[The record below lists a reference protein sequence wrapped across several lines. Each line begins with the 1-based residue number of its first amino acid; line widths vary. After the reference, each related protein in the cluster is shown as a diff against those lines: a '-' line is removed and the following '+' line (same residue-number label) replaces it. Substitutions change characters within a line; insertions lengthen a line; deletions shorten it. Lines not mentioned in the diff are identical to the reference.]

1 MSLPVRM
8 SSGSETK
15 QSRLGP
21 GVTWGLIIVGVG
33 LGIAVAYL
41 VVAGDWP
48 IALGLGLALP
58 GIILLHRYPFLG
70 LIIWLALAPFLM
82 TTQTEMLRRMYW
94 VIHRALPV
102 AAVGLI
108 VLSSMLGIR
117 RRKLP
122 KLSWAELAMA
132 GYLVV
137 SQFSIVYLSNDVM
150 ATTFH
155 LYDRVFIPMCLYLLI
170 RLSAPDER
178 DLRRLMPIVFFVC
191 ASQSMIGI
199 LSWVAPGL
207 LPSMW
212 VEQYVGER
220 TIGSLVNPGTYTI
233 VLIFSGLLLLHA
245 GLNRKPGLVRTL
257 YVSAFVVACL
267 CVFLSFTRSSW
278 LGGVAVILG
287 LVFLYPKFMIR
298 LSLVSVLAVAVL
310 GAGLLASQ
318 FTRANERLTS
328 EQAEESALSRLP
340 IYYAAFRMVEAKPL
354 FGWGY
359 GNFDRFDRQFQG
371 RVLDLVNPD
380 KDHASHNVYLSIG
393 AEQGI
398 IGLSLFLAP
407 MLWWLVLSLRVL
419 PKMPREGF
427 WSRKLL
433 IVLWLIILFQVIVSN
448 FFNVYVVVG
457 LGIWWV
463 TLGLIGSV
471 VQAYLKPAESASP
484 AHVHP
489 ETSGREVESRGHL
502 AIEPMASD
510 LKGEPGE

>member
-8 SSGSETK
+8 SSGSETEE
-15 QSRLGP
+15 SRLGP
-21 GVTWGLIIVGVG
+21 GATWGLIILGVG

-58 GIILLHRYPFLG
+58 SIIMLHRYPFLA
-70 LIIWLALAPFLM
+70 LIIWLLLAPFRM
-82 TTQTEMLRRMYW
+82 TTQTEMFRRMYW

-108 VLSSMLGIR
+108 ILSSMLGIR

-122 KLSWAELAMA
+122 KLGWAELAMA

-137 SQFSIVYLSNDVM
+137 SQLSIVYLSNDVL
-150 ATTFH
+150 ATTYL
-155 LYDRVFIPMCLYLLI
+155 LYDKVFIPMCLYLLI
-170 RLSAPDER
+170 RLSTPDER
-178 DLRRLMPIVFFVC
+178 DLQRLMPIVFFVC

-212 VEQYVGER
+212 IEQYVGER
-220 TIGSLVNPGTYTI
+220 TIGSLVNPSTYTI
-233 VLIFSGLLLLHA
+233 ALIFSGLLLLHA
-245 GLNRKPGLVRTL
+245 GINRKPGLVRTL
-257 YVSAFVVACL
+257 YVSAFVVAYL
-267 CVFLSFTRSSW
+267 CVFLSFTRASW
-278 LGGVAVILG
+278 LGGLAVILG
-287 LVFLYPKFMIR
+287 LVFLYPKFMVR
-298 LSLVSVLAVAVL
+298 LSLVGLLAMAVL
-310 GAGLLASQ
+310 GGGLLASQ
-318 FTRANERLTS
+318 LARANERLTS

-340 IYYAAFRMVEAKPL
+340 VYYAAFRMVEAKPL

-380 KDHASHNVYLSIG
+380 KDHASHNVYLTIG

-407 MLWWLVLSLRVL
+407 MLWWLLLSLRAL

-433 IVLWLIILFQVIVSN
+433 IVLWLIILFQIIVSN

-463 TLGLIGSV
+463 TLGLIASV
-471 VQAYLKPAESASP
+471 VQASLKPADSASP
-484 AHVHP
+484 AHVRP
-489 ETSGREVESRGHL
+489 GTSGREVESRGHL
-502 AIEPMASD
+502 AIAPISSH